1 MPIPKELPLPLPP
14 KTDYTKQSVAVPG
27 TKKPGQTAHYR
38 MSAFPL
44 LTLESPGAVQNLV
57 DLFESGLKLNPNA
70 NMLGHRP
77 VVSKNPLTY
86 ADHFVWQSYGTIAVR
101 RKAIGSALH
110 KLFSEGVVGGGQLKT
125 VGIWS
130 KNVPNWQVI
139 DLAVQAY
146 HLVSV
151 SLYDTLGKDAVEYI
165 INHAETSIIF
175 ASSDHVP
182 ALLKLS
188 EKTPVVKVIVI
199 MDDIP
204 QEAKSVLV
212 SWGQEKGVKVYDF
225 PELEAMGN
233 ANPVPIVEPS
243 ADTITTICY
252 TSGTTGNPKGVV
264 LTHGNLANAA
274 QAYMYGLDMAPLKG
288 SQPLTLSYLPLAHI
302 FERVMELH
310 LFAIGG
316 AAAYGLG
323 DPLRLL
329 EDLQMSKPNALPSVP
344 RVLNRIYQAGMAA
357 GQLPGLKGALF
368 QRALATK
375 LHNLKTT
382 GNHSHY
388 FWDKLVFSKIQAVLG
403 GQVKIIAVGSAPI
416 ASQAIE
422 FLRVA
427 LSCDVIE
434 GYGMTENCGTACR
447 CWPGDP
453 TSGGKVGAPQ
463 ANTEWKLIDVPS
475 MGYSSEDK
483 PNPRGE
489 ICTRGDHCFKEYYK
503 DEKNTKA
510 TVDEEGW
517 VHTGDVGELDESG
530 RFKIIDRVK
539 NIMKLAQGEYV
550 AVERIESLYCAAPI
564 VAQLYLHGDSLQS
577 YLIGVV
583 IPDPVQLAQIASKV
597 YATNVSPDDIAT
609 LSKAVQDA
617 KVNELIMKQFDKEA
631 KQNGLKSFEMIK
643 RVHVSL
649 EPFTVENGC
658 MTPTLKL
665 KRKDAYNK
673 FKPELDALYALPEPT
688 SSKNR
693 L

>member
-1 MPIPKELPLPLPP
+1 MPLPKELTKPLPANA
-14 KTDYTKQSVAVPG
+14 DYTKQSIAVPG
-27 TKKPGQTAHYR
+27 TKKAGQTAHYR
-38 MSAFPL
+38 NSAFPF
-44 LTLESPGAVQNLV
+44 LTLDTPGSHQNLV
-57 DLFESGLKLNPNA
+57 ELFESGLKLNPDA
-70 NMLGHRP
+70 NLLGHRP
-77 VVSKNPLTY
+77 IISKNPLTY
-86 ADHFVWQSYGTIAVR
+86 ADHFVWQSYKTVAVR
-101 RKAIGSALH
+101 RKAIGSALY
-110 KLFSEGVVGGGQLKT
+110 KLFNEGVVGGGDLKT
-125 VGIWS
+125 VGVWS

-139 DLAVQAY
+139 DLAVHAY
-146 HLVSV
+146 NLVGV
-151 SLYDTLGKDAVEYI
+151 SLYDTLGKDAVEFI

-182 ALLKLS
+182 ALFKLS
-188 EKTPVVKVIVI
+188 DKTPIVKVIVV
-199 MDDIP
+199 MDDISP
-204 QEAKSVLV
+204 EAKSVLV
-212 SWGQEKGVKVYDF
+212 SWGQEKGIKVFDF
-225 PELEAMGN
+225 PELEALGN
-233 ANPVPIVEPS
+233 ANLAPIVQPS
-243 ADTITTICY
+243 PDTIVTICY

-274 QAYMYGLDMAPLKG
+274 QAYTYGVDMSPLKG
-288 SQPLTLSYLPLAHI
+288 TQPVTLSYLPLAHI

-316 AAAYGLG
+316 AAAYGIG

-329 EDLQMSKPNALPSVP
+329 EDLQLSKPNALPSVP

-357 GQLPGLKGALF
+357 GQTPGLKGALF

-382 GNHSHY
+382 GNHNHF
-388 FWDKLVFSKIQAVLG
+388 FWDRLVFSKVQAVLG
-403 GQVKIIAVGSAPI
+403 GQVRIIATGSAPI

-427 LSCDVIE
+427 LACDVIE

-447 CWPGDP
+447 CWPCDP
-453 TSGGKVGAPQ
+453 SSGGTVGAPQ
-463 ANTEWKLIDVPS
+463 VNTEWKLIDVPS

-489 ICTRGDHCFKEYYK
+489 ICTRGDHCFQGYYK

-510 TVDEEGW
+510 TLDEDGW
-517 VHTGDVGELDESG
+517 IHTGDVGEIDHYG
-530 RFKIIDRVK
+530 RFKVIDRVK

-550 AVERIESLYCAAPI
+550 AVERIESLFCAAPI

-577 YLIGVV
+577 YLIAVV
-583 IPDPVQLAQIASKV
+583 IPDPVQLALIASKV

-609 LSKAVQDA
+609 LSKATQDA
-617 KVNELIMKQFDKEA
+617 KVKELIMKQFDIEA
-631 KQNGLKSFEMIK
+631 KQNGLKSFETIK
-643 RVHVSL
+643 RIHVSL
-649 EPFTVENGC
+649 DPFTVENGC

-673 FKPELDALYALPEPT
+673 FKAELDALYALPEPT
-688 SSKNR
+688 SSKTR